1 MRGGM
6 LAYTGM
12 VSSLL
17 VLCLCGKAS
26 GQSVTIVLEGEIP
39 TSCRMDTPVT
49 KLLLGDLALAGR
61 ATITFRVRCNTPFV
75 FAMLSQSG
83 GLVADN
89 AGSTAVGF
97 TNIVPYNASV
107 EIPTTA
113 GSLTGSCTSTAL
125 KAQKND
131 CVVSSSQGGIALAGE
146 ASLTISWQRD
156 MHSVSGTYADQL
168 TLSMLPR
175 I

>member
-1 MRGGM
+1 M

-49 KLLLGDLALAGR
+49 KLLLGDLPLAGR

-89 AGSTAVGF
+89 AGSTAGGF
-97 TNIVPYNASV
+97 TNIVPYNARV
-107 EIPTTA
+107 EIPTTV

-125 KAQKND
+125 KAQNND
-131 CVVSSSQGGIALAGE
+131 CVFSSSQGGIALAGE
-146 ASLTISWQRD
+146 ASLTVSWQRE
-156 MHSVSGTYADQL
+156 MPSVSGTYADQL
-168 TLSMLPR
+168 TLSVRPR

>member
-1 MRGGM
+1 M

-49 KLLLGDLALAGR
+49 RLLLGDLPQVGR

-83 GLVADN
+83 GLAADN
-89 AGSTAVGF
+89 AGPAAAGF
-97 TNIVPYNASV
+97 TSIVPYSASV
-107 EIPTTA
+107 QIPTTA
-113 GSLTGSCTSTAL
+113 GSMTGSCTSAAL
-125 KAQKND
+125 KAEKND
-131 CVVSSSQGGIALAGE
+131 CVLFSSQGGIALAGE
-146 ASLTISWQRD
+146 AALTISWRQD
-156 MHSVSGTYADQL
+156 FPTISGVYADQL
-168 TLSMLPR
+168 TLSVRPR